1 MKKKGF
7 WVLIFLVLGFII
19 YDYISTSREEQ
30 EALERAQEASQIV
43 SEEEPVEEAET
54 DVADENSE
62 EDTESASDDED
73 TEASESVSE
82 DEAVDLDLEDG
93 DLTEEEIESLV
104 EEYSGGSNEN
114 SGPMIQFGASPGD
127 RAYDF
132 YLEDLDGN
140 AVSLSDFRGKK
151 VFLNFWASWCP
162 PCRVEM
168 PHLQE
173 FSEENEDVMILG
185 VNVTTSESNLDNVE
199 EFVDEFGI
207 TFPTLYGTEELF
219 YLYYV
224 ESLPTSYF
232 IDSKGIVNEAVVGPV
247 TKDILEARFSMMD

>member
-43 SEEEPVEEAET
+43 SEEEPVEEAETET

-104 EEYSGGSNEN
+104 EEYSGNSNEN

-140 AVSLSDFRGKK
+140 AVSLSDFREKK
-151 VFLNFWASWCP
+151 V
-162 PCRVEM
+162 

-173 FSEENEDVMILG
+173 FSE
-185 VNVTTSESNLDNVE
+185 
-199 EFVDEFGI
+199 
-207 TFPTLYGTEELF
+207 
-219 YLYYV
+219 
-224 ESLPTSYF
+224 
-232 IDSKGIVNEAVVGPV
+232 
-247 TKDILEARFSMMD
+247 

>member
-7 WVLIFLVLGFII
+7 WVLIILVLGFII
-19 YDYISTSREEQ
+19 YDYVSTSKEEQ
-30 EALERAQEASQIV
+30 EALERAQETSHIV
-43 SEEEPVEEAET
+43 SEKEQAEETET
-54 DVADENSE
+54 EDESSG

-73 TEASESVSE
+73 LKASESVSE

-93 DLTEEEIESLV
+93 DLSEEEIESLI
-104 EEYSGGSNEN
+104 EEHSGGSEEN
-114 SGPMIQFGASPGD
+114 SGPMIQFGANPGD

-132 YLEDLDGN
+132 YLQDLDGN
-140 AVSLSDFRGKK
+140 AVSLSDFRGQK

-173 FSEENEDVMILG
+173 FSEENEDVVVLG
-185 VNVTTSESNLDNVE
+185 VNVTTSESNLENVE
-199 EFVDEFGI
+199 DFVEEFGI

-232 IDSKGIVNEAVVGPV
+232 IDSNGIVNEAVIGPV
-247 TKDILEARFSMMD
+247 TKDVLEARFSMMD